1 MIINGFDFRETCG
14 SCPEQYDVFDFK
26 GNQVAY
32 IRLRWGT
39 LQVSAPDCNGDTIYE
54 HSYNDGWLGS
64 FPSDEE
70 RTNKLNRIANIL
82 NARVY
87 GEG

>member
-1 MIINGFDFRETCG
+1 MIINGFDFIETCEA
-14 SCPEQYDVFDFK
+14 CPEQYDVFDFK

-39 LQVSAPDCNGDTIYE
+39 LQVRAPDWNGDTIYE

-64 FPSDEE
+64 FHSDEE
-70 RTNKLNRIANIL
+70 RKDKLNTIANIL
-82 NARVY
+82 YARVY

>member
-1 MIINGFDFRETCG
+1 MIINGFDFRKTSG
-14 SCPEQYDVFDFK
+14 ACPEQYDVFDFK

-32 IRLRWGT
+32 IRLRWGM
-39 LQVSAPDCNGDTIYE
+39 LRVRAPDYNGDTIYE
-54 HSYNDGWLGS
+54 HSYNDEWLGS

-70 RTNKLNRIANIL
+70 CKNKLNTIANIL